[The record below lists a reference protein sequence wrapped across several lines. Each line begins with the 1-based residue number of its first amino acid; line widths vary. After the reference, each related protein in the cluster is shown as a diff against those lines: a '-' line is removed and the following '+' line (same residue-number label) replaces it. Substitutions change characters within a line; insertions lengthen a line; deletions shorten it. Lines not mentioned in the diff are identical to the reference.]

1 MPALSLISKI
11 ALLALVVTGLG
22 LAVFPA
28 ASPVAAG
35 EQAAGPRRL
44 RHLVLFRFKDA
55 STPADVA
62 RIVAAFRDLP
72 AKIEEIAD
80 FEWGT
85 DVSPEGKA
93 QGFTH
98 CFLLTF
104 ATAAD
109 RDAYLP
115 HPAHKEF
122 VALIGPHLDKVCV
135 VDYWTQD

>member
-1 MPALSLISKI
+1 MPSLSLISKI
-11 ALLALVVTGLG
+11 ALLTLAVTGLG

-72 AKIEEIAD
+72 AKIKEIAD

-104 ATAAD
+104 ATAAA

-122 VALIGPHLDKVCV
+122 VALIGPHIDKVCV

>member
-1 MPALSLISKI
+1 MAPLSLIPKV
-11 ALLALVVTGLG
+11 ALLTLAVLG
-22 LAVFPA
+22 VGMAVFPA
-28 ASPVAAG
+28 ASPATAA
-35 EQAAGPRRL
+35 EQGAGPRRL
-44 RHLVLFRFKDA
+44 RHVVLFKFRDA
-55 STPADVA
+55 STPEDVA
-62 RIVAAFRDLP
+62 RIVVAFRALP
-72 AKIEEIAD
+72 AKIKEIAG
-80 FEWGT
+80 FEWGP

-98 CFLLTF
+98 CFLVTF

-122 VALIGPHLDKVCV
+122 VTLIGPHIDKVCV